1 MNKDLHKRIGKNI
14 IVQATNLANFIEKDE
29 ASLKQAD
36 LEANIHLAL
45 AGIIGALVAMD
56 IDTKA
61 ITNILQNTFEAEY
74 LNWAF
79 ATIHGW
85 SHSKGE

>member
-1 MNKDLHKRIGKNI
+1 MDKALHKRIAKNI
-14 IVQATNLANFIEKDE
+14 IAQATNLADFIEKE
-29 ASLKQAD
+29 ASLDKVA

-45 AGIIGALVAMD
+45 AGIIGSLVAMD

-85 SHSKGE
+85 SRSKGE